1 MVLGKEA
8 TMDSFFQ
15 RVVIEPFDRLLE
27 RVLQFLPNVLIFTLI
42 FITGLFLAFIL
53 KAVFW
58 RIFRAIK
65 LDRLSEKSGVGEMMI
80 RGGLKEPISLIISK
94 FIGWLTVIIFLFLS
108 LGSLNVPAIDRILE
122 KFILYLPN
130 IFVAAFILFMGY
142 LLGNFLGRAALIAA
156 VNAGMKVSG
165 LVGKLVKRTVILLAL
180 TMALEQLGI
189 GKETIVIAFAIILGG
204 VVLALAIAFGLGGRD
219 IAKEYLEKKIKG
231 EEKKD
236 DIHHL

>member
-1 MVLGKEA
+1 MGLRKEVP
-8 TMDSFFQ
+8 MDNFFQ

-27 RVLQFLPNVLIFTLI
+27 RLLQFVPNMLIFTLI
-42 FITGLFLAFIL
+42 FITGVILAVIL

-58 RIFRAIK
+58 RIFRAVK
-65 LDRLSEKSGVGEMMI
+65 LDKLSEKSGVGEMLI
-80 RGGLKEPISLIISK
+80 KGGLKEPISLILSK

-130 IFVAAFILFMGY
+130 VFVAAFILFLGY

-231 EEKKD
+231 EERKD

>member
-1 MVLGKEA
+1 
-8 TMDSFFQ
+8 MDSFFQ
-15 RVVIEPFDRLLE
+15 RVVVEPFDRLLE
-27 RVLQFLPNVLIFTLI
+27 RLLQFLPNVLIFTVI
-42 FITGLFLAFIL
+42 FVTGLVLAFIL
-53 KAVFW
+53 KTFLL
-58 RIFRAIK
+58 RIFLAIK
-65 LDRLSEKSGVGEMMI
+65 LDKLSEKSGVKEMLI
-80 RGGLKEPISLIISK
+80 KGGLKEPISAILSK
-94 FIGWLTVIIFLFLS
+94 VIGWLTVIIFLFLS

-130 IFVAAFILFMGY
+130 VFVAAFILFMGY

-219 IAKEYLEKKIKG
+219 IAKEYLEKKISG
-231 EEKKD
+231 GEKKD
-236 DIHHL
+236 DIHHV

>member
-1 MVLGKEA
+1 
-8 TMDSFFQ
+8 MDNFFQ

-42 FITGLFLAFIL
+42 FITGVILAIIL

-58 RIFRAIK
+58 RIFRAVK
-65 LDRLSEKSGVGEMMI
+65 LDKLSEKSGVGAMLTK
-80 RGGLKEPISLIISK
+80 GGLKEPISLILSK
-94 FIGWLTVIIFLFLS
+94 FIGWLTVIIFLFLA

-130 IFVAAFILFMGY
+130 VFVAAFILFLGY

>member
-1 MVLGKEA
+1 MNN
-8 TMDSFFQ
+8 FFE
-15 RVVIEPFDRLLE
+15 RVVVEPFNRLLE
-27 RVLQFLPNVLIFTLI
+27 RLLQFLPNMLVFTLI
-42 FITGLFLAFIL
+42 FITGLVIAFIL

-58 RIFRAIK
+58 RIFRAVK
-65 LDRLSEKSGVGEMMI
+65 LDSLSEKSGVGEMLI
-80 RGGLKEPISLIISK
+80 KGGFKEPISLIFSK

-130 IFVAAFILFMGY
+130 VFVAAFILFIGY

-156 VNAGMKVSG
+156 VNAEMRISG
-165 LVGKLVKRTVILLAL
+165 LIGKLVKWTVIFLAL

-219 IAKEYLEKKIKG
+219 IAKECLEKKIKG

>member
-1 MVLGKEA
+1 MGLRKEVY
-8 TMDSFFQ
+8 MSNFIDK
-15 RVVIEPFDRLLE
+15 VVIEPFDRLLE
-27 RVLQFLPNVLIFTLI
+27 RVLQFLPNMLIFTLI
-42 FITGLFLAFIL
+42 FVTGIILAVIL
-53 KAVFW
+53 KAVFG

-65 LDRLSEKSGVGEMMI
+65 LDRLSEKSGVGDMLTK
-80 RGGLKEPISLIISK
+80 GGLKEPISLILSK
-94 FIGWLTVIIFLFLS
+94 FIAWLTVIIFLFLS

-122 KFILYLPN
+122 RFILYLPN
-130 IFVAAFILFMGY
+130 IFVAAFILFLGY

-189 GKETIVIAFAIILGG
+189 GKETIVIAFAVILGG

-219 IAKEYLEKKIKG
+219 IAKEYLERKLRG
-231 EEKKD
+231 EERKD

>member
-1 MVLGKEA
+1 MNN
-8 TMDSFFQ
+8 FFQ
-15 RVVIEPFDRLLE
+15 KVVIEPFDRLLD
-27 RVLQFLPNVLIFTLI
+27 RVLQFLPNMLIFMLI
-42 FITGLFLAFIL
+42 FITGIVLALIL

-65 LDRLSEKSGVGEMMI
+65 LDRLSEKSGVGEMLNK
-80 RGGLKEPISLIISK
+80 GGLKEPISLILSR
-94 FIGWLTVIIFLFLS
+94 FIGWLTVITFLFLS
-108 LGSLNVPAIDRILE
+108 LGSLNVPAIDHILE

-130 IFVAAFILFMGY
+130 IFVAAFILLMGY

-165 LVGKLVKRTVILLAL
+165 VIAKLVKRTVMLLAL

-189 GKETIVIAFAIILGG
+189 GKETIVIAFAVILGG
-204 VVLALAIAFGLGGRD
+204 VVLALSIAFGLGGRD
-219 IAKEYLEKKIKG
+219 IAKEYLERKLRG

>member
-1 MVLGKEA
+1 MGLRKEVS
-8 TMDSFFQ
+8 MDNFFQ
-15 RVVIEPFDRLLE
+15 RVVIEPFDRLLD
-27 RVLQFLPNVLIFTLI
+27 RVLQFLPNMLIFTLI
-42 FITGLFLAFIL
+42 LITGIILAFIL
-53 KAVFW
+53 KAVFLK
-58 RIFRAIK
+58 IFRAIK
-65 LDRLSEKSGVGEMMI
+65 LDKLSEKSGVGEMMVK
-80 RGGLKEPISLIISK
+80 GGLKEPISLILSK

-130 IFVAAFILFMGY
+130 IFVAAFILFVGY

-219 IAKEYLEKKIKG
+219 IAKEYIENKIKG

>member
-1 MVLGKEA
+1 MGIGKEVP
-8 TMDSFFQ
+8 MDNFFQ

-27 RVLQFLPNVLIFTLI
+27 RLLQFLPNMLIFTLI
-42 FITGLFLAFIL
+42 FITGVILAVIL

-58 RIFRAIK
+58 RTFRAVK
-65 LDRLSEKSGVGEMMI
+65 LDKLSEKSGVGEMLI
-80 RGGLKEPISLIISK
+80 KGGLKEPISLILSK
-94 FIGWLTVIIFLFLS
+94 FIGWLTVIVFLFLS

-130 IFVAAFILFMGY
+130 VFVAAFILFMGY